1 MGWGTDWNGAI
12 DRAAHMEEAMI
23 DLYTWT
29 TPNGRKISI
38 MLEET
43 GLPYTVIPVNLQKE
57 EQFTP
62 AFTAINPNQKIPAI
76 VDHDVAGGP
85 LAIFE
90 SGAILFH
97 LAEKSGQFLPK
108 DVRGRAQV
116 MQWLMYQM
124 SHVGP
129 IIGQA
134 GHFVN
139 QAPEKIPY
147 AIQRFITESLRIVGV
162 LNTGLVGRDFLAGQY
177 SIADMATYPWIAAA
191 WGPFQGMM
199 PDKVGEF
206 GNVRRWLDTVAARP
220 AVQRGM
226 AVPAV

>member
-1 MGWGTDWNGAI
+1 
-12 DRAAHMEEAMI
+12 MI

-43 GLPYTVIPVNLQKE
+43 GLPYRVIPVNLGKE
-57 EQFTP
+57 EQFS
-62 AFTAINPNQKIPAI
+62 AEFTAINPNQKIPAI
-76 VDHDVAGGP
+76 VDRDATGGP

-97 LAEKSGQFLPK
+97 LAEETGRFLPHN
-108 DVRGRAQV
+108 RRPRSQV

-134 GHFVN
+134 GHFTN

-147 AIQRFITESLRIVGV
+147 AIQRFINESLRIVGV
-162 LNTGLVGRDFLAGQY
+162 LNVGLAGKEFLAGEY
-177 SIADMATYPWIAAA
+177 SIADMATYPWIVAA
-191 WGPFQGMM
+191 WGPFQSMM
-199 PDKVGEF
+199 PEKVAEF
-206 GNVRRWLDTVAARP
+206 GHVKRWLDTVGARP

>member
-1 MGWGTDWNGAI
+1 
-12 DRAAHMEEAMI
+12 MI

-43 GLPYTVIPVNLQKE
+43 ELPYRVIPVNIGMGQ
-57 EQFTP
+57 QFSP
-62 AFTAINPNQKIPAI
+62 EFTAINPNQKIPAI

-85 LAIFE
+85 LSVFE

-97 LAEKSGQFLPK
+97 LAEKTEAFLPSEP
-108 DVRGRAQV
+108 RARSQV

-134 GHFVN
+134 GHFIN

-147 AIQRFITESLRIVGV
+147 AIQRFINESLRIVGV
-162 LNTGLVGRDFLAGQY
+162 LNVALGSAEFLAGAY
-177 SIADMATYPWIAAA
+177 SIADMATYPWLVAA
-191 WGPFQGMM
+191 WGPFQSML
-199 PDKVGEF
+199 PEKVAEF
-206 GNVRRWLDTVAARP
+206 RDVQRWLDTVGARP

>member
-1 MGWGTDWNGAI
+1 
-12 DRAAHMEEAMI
+12 MI

-43 GLPYTVIPVNLQKE
+43 GVPYRVVPVDLEKQH
-57 EQFTP
+57 QQQA

-76 VDHDVAGGP
+76 VDHDVPGGP
-85 LAIFE
+85 LTIFE
-90 SGAILFH
+90 SGAILVH
-97 LAEKSGQFLPK
+97 LAEKTGQLLPR
-108 DVRGRAQV
+108 DVRGRATV

-129 IIGQA
+129 IIGQV

-147 AIQRFITESLRIVGV
+147 AIQRFVNESVRIIGV
-162 LNTGLVGRDFLAGQY
+162 LNTGLAGHEYLAGDY
-177 SIADMATYPWIAAA
+177 SIADIATYPWVVAA
-191 WGPFQGMM
+191 WGPFQSMM
-199 PDKVGEF
+199 PEKVGEL
-206 GNVRRWLDTVAARP
+206 GDVKRWLDTVGARP

-226 AVPAV
+226 KVPKV

>member
-1 MGWGTDWNGAI
+1 V
-12 DRAAHMEEAMI
+12 I

-38 MLEET
+38 MLEEV
-43 GLPYTVIPVNLQKE
+43 GLPYTVKPVNLGAN
-57 EQFTP
+57 EQATP
-62 AFTAINPNQKIPAI
+62 QFLALNPNGKIPAI

-90 SGAILFH
+90 SGAILVH
-97 LAEKSGQFLPK
+97 LAEKTGRLLPRE
-108 DVRGRAQV
+108 VRARAAT

-134 GHFVN
+134 GHFTN

-147 AIQRFITESLRIVGV
+147 AIQRFINESLRIVGV
-162 LNTGLVGRDFLAGQY
+162 LNVALGTHEFLAGAY
-177 SIADMATYPWIAAA
+177 SIADVATYPWIVAA
-191 WGPFQGMM
+191 WRPFQSML
-199 PDKVGEF
+199 PEKVAEF
-206 GNVRRWLDTVAARP
+206 QGVKRWLDAVGARP

>member
-1 MGWGTDWNGAI
+1 
-12 DRAAHMEEAMI
+12 MI

-29 TPNGRKISI
+29 TPNGRKVSI

-43 GLPYTVIPVNLQKE
+43 GLPYTVHPVNLE
-57 EQFTP
+57 AEQQFSP
-62 AFTAINPNQKIPAI
+62 EFTAISPNQKIPAI

-90 SGAILFH
+90 SGAILIH
-97 LAEKSGQFLPK
+97 LAEKSGRFLSSDPR
-108 DVRGRAQV
+108 VRAATL
-116 MQWLMYQM
+116 QWLMFQM

-129 IIGQA
+129 IIGQT

-147 AIQRFITESLRIVGV
+147 AIQRFVGESVRIIGV
-162 LNTGLVGRDFLAGQY
+162 LDKALSGREYLAGEY
-177 SIADMATYPWIAAA
+177 SIADMATYPWVEAA
-191 WGPFQGMM
+191 WKPFGSMM
-199 PDKVGEF
+199 PEKIGEL
-206 GNVRRWLDTVAARP
+206 GNVQRWLDRMAARP

-226 AVPAV
+226 RVPQVE